1 MNLFLVKSLS
11 ILLKEA
17 LGVFLALDE
26 APEFLA
32 SEQEGVAGADE
43 VYVFRSIISQLHP
56 SC

>member
-26 APEFLA
+26 APDFLA
-32 SEQEGVAGADE
+32 SEQEGVAGVDGA
-43 VYVFRSIISQLHP
+43 YVFRSIISQLHP
-56 SC
+56 SY